1 MIAELRLLKKH
12 CKDHD
17 CPKSIYC
24 LDPSCEEAVCP
35 ECFLEDHK
43 GHERMKVKELY
54 EDVKKKIDAAT
65 NSLKQKQNEY
75 TLREKFTAE
84 EIKKVRAREADQK
97 VKINTFTSELIRGV
111 EA

>member
-1 MIAELRLLKKH
+1 MKAL
-12 CKDHD
+12 C
-17 CPKSIYC
+17 
-24 LDPSCEEAVCP
+24 AF
-35 ECFLEDHK
+35 CFIEDHK

-54 EDVKKKIDAAT
+54 EDVKKKVDAAT

-75 TLREKFTAE
+75 TLKEKITAE